1 MKHTAEHDA
10 ENIDPVCGMTVTK
23 EEAACSYDYKGK
35 TYYFCAAS
43 CKDDFVAAPDKYAT
57 IPPDHYVHEKQ

>member
-1 MKHTAEHDA
+1 MMEANIMKEHDHK
-10 ENIDPVCGMTVTK
+10 EGNLDPVCGMTVTK

-43 CKDDFVAAPDKYAT
+43 CKDDFAADPNKYL
-57 IPPDHYVHEKQ
+57 K